1 MLKNKN
7 EYQTYLNDENKEE
20 KAPIYKFVQK
30 VCRLDPPKLNDILW
44 CPNSFC
50 HAHPLALHTHCRQS
64 PVISLGNQFVKFYHA
79 TIYLKYW

>member
-1 MLKNKN
+1 
-7 EYQTYLNDENKEE
+7 
-20 KAPIYKFVQK
+20 
-30 VCRLDPPKLNDILW
+30 LNDILW